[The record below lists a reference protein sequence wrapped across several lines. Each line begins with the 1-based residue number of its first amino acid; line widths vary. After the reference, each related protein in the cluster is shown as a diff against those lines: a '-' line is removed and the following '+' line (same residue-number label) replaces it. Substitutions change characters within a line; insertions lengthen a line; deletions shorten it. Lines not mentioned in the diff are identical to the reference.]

1 MNCSRDVSSDSYD
14 VIVIGSGM
22 GGLTAA
28 ALLAK
33 EGRKVLVVEQE
44 EQPGGHARTF
54 SHGPYT
60 YDRALHLIMGC
71 AESSPLGIG
80 IIDAL
85 LRHLRIRD
93 RCEFLRVDPL
103 LTAHFPGYRIR
114 LPGTMEGYKQAIIK
128 EFPSEAKDI
137 ERLTNLYADI
147 YRELVAFPILPGI
160 TGWLRALVKQ
170 PRLFRYANAT
180 LNTVLDAHL
189 SDPRLKAIFASL
201 KPYVGLTPSRVSFLL
216 WAAMMASYLE
226 EGAFI
231 CRGGF
236 QNLAN
241 AVASSLAEN
250 GGELVLTRR
259 VTRIQV
265 KGGKARGVELDNGQ
279 VAAAP
284 IVISNMDAGQTF
296 AELVPESE
304 RPNRYVRKL
313 KEMTLSPLVAKLYLG
328 TDLDVS
334 SRGVTHENALY
345 TSWDLEDTSWMN
357 MMDRIPCF
365 VLVPTVTD
373 GSLAPPGKHVVIIAT
388 FVDSSTNPESAVPP
402 DSAVY
407 KRLLE
412 GGEAVLPGLG
422 RHITDEGG
430 IAIMGPIYGWE
441 AVPKQSGVFRP
452 GHVTPIHGL
461 YLCGH
466 WTQPGHGIWTVVMS
480 GIRTARII
488 LNREP
493 SRGMETLGFEPLF

>member
-1 MNCSRDVSSDSYD
+1 MNGSRNISSDHYD
-14 VIVIGSGM
+14 IIVIGSGM

-28 ALLAK
+28 AILAK

-44 EQPGGHARTF
+44 DLPGGHARTF
-54 SHGPYT
+54 SHGSYT

-85 LRHLRIRD
+85 LRHLRVRD

-103 LTAHFPGYRIR
+103 LTAHFPDYRIR
-114 LPGTMEGYKQAIIK
+114 LPGTMAGYKEALIK
-128 EFPSEAKDI
+128 EFPSEATGI
-137 ERLTNLYADI
+137 ERLTNLYTDI

-160 TGWLRALVKQ
+160 KGWLRALVKQ

-189 SDPRLKAIFASL
+189 SDPRLKAICASL

-250 GGELVLTRR
+250 GGELVLKRR
-259 VTRIQV
+259 VAKIQV
-265 KGGKARGVELDNGQ
+265 RDGKARGIELDNGQ

-304 RPNRYVRKL
+304 RPSRYLRKL
-313 KEMTLSPLVAKLYLG
+313 KGMTLSPLVAKLYLG

-334 SRGVTHENALY
+334 SLGVTHENALY
-345 TSWDLEDTSWMN
+345 TSWDLEDTDWLN

-373 GSLAPPGKHVVIIAT
+373 GSLAPPDRHVVIVAT
-388 FVDSSTNPESAVPP
+388 FVDPATNPETVVTP

-412 GGEAVLPGLG
+412 GGETVLPGLG

-430 IAIMGPIYGWE
+430 SAIMGPIYGWE

-452 GHVTPIHGL
+452 GHVTPISGL

-488 LNREP
+488 LNRET
-493 SRGMETLGFEPLF
+493 SKGMATLGL

>member
-1 MNCSRDVSSDSYD
+1 MNGSLNISSDRYD
-14 VIVIGSGM
+14 IIVIGSGM

-54 SHGPYT
+54 THGPYT

-85 LRHLRIRD
+85 LRHLRVRD

-103 LTAHFPGYRIR
+103 LTAHFPDYRIR
-114 LPGTMEGYKQAIIK
+114 LPGTMAGYKQALIK
-128 EFPSEAKDI
+128 EFPSEAKGI
-137 ERLTNLYADI
+137 ERLTDLYAEI
-147 YRELVAFPILPGI
+147 YKELLAFPILPGL

-170 PRLFRYANAT
+170 PKLFRYANAT
-180 LNTVLDAHL
+180 LNSVLDAHL
-189 SDPRLKAIFASL
+189 SDPRLKAICASL

-250 GGELVLTRR
+250 GGELVLKRR
-259 VTRIQV
+259 VARIQV
-265 KGGKARGVELDNGQ
+265 RGGKAGGVELDNGQ

-296 AELVPESE
+296 EEFVPESE
-304 RPNRYVRKL
+304 RPSRYLRKL
-313 KEMTLSPLVAKLYLG
+313 KGMTLSPLVAKLYLG

-334 SRGVTHENALY
+334 SLGVTHVNALY
-345 TSWDLEDTSWMN
+345 TSWNIEDTDWISMKN
-357 MMDRIPCF
+357 RVPCF
-365 VLVPTVTD
+365 VVVPTVSND
-373 GSLAPPGKHVVIIAT
+373 SLAPPDRHVVTIET
-388 FVDSSTNPESAVPP
+388 FVAGDVFSTDTVLSP

-412 GGEAVLPGLG
+412 GGETILPGLG
-422 RHITDEGG
+422 GHITDVGG
-430 IAIMGPIYGWE
+430 SAIMGPIYGWE

-452 GHVTPIHGL
+452 GHITPISGL

-488 LNREP
+488 LNRGP
-493 SRGMETLGFEPLF
+493 SRGMEDLGL

>member
-1 MNCSRDVSSDSYD
+1 MNCPQDISSERYD

-33 EGRKVLVVEQE
+33 EGRSVLVVEQE

-54 SHGPYT
+54 THGPYT

-71 AESSPLGIG
+71 AESSPLGTG

-85 LRHLRIRD
+85 LRHLRVRD
-93 RCEFLRVDPL
+93 RCEFLRIDPL
-103 LTAHFPGYRIR
+103 LTAHFPDYRIQ
-114 LPGTMEGYKQAIIK
+114 LPGTMTGYKQALIK
-128 EFPSEAKDI
+128 EFPAEAKGI
-137 ERLTNLYADI
+137 ERLTNLYVDI
-147 YRELVAFPILPGI
+147 YRELVAFPILPGL
-160 TGWLRALVKQ
+160 TGWVRALVKQ
-170 PRLFRYANAT
+170 PRLFRYASAP
-180 LNTVLDAHL
+180 LSTVLDAHL
-189 SDPRLKAIFASL
+189 SDPRLKAICACL
-201 KPYVGLTPSRVSFLL
+201 TPYVGITPSRISFLL
-216 WAAMMASYLE
+216 WAGMMASYLE

-236 QNLAN
+236 ENLAN
-241 AVASSLAEN
+241 AVASSLTEN
-250 GGELVLTRR
+250 GGELILRRR

-265 KGGKARGVELDNGQ
+265 RGDKVCGVELDNGQ
-279 VAAAP
+279 VAAAH

-304 RPNRYVRKL
+304 RPNRYLRKM
-313 KEMTLSPLVAKLYLG
+313 KGMTLSPLVAKLYLG

-334 SRGVTHENALY
+334 SLGVTHVNALY
-345 TSWDLEDTSWMN
+345 TSWNYENTDWLRMK
-357 MMDRIPCF
+357 DRVPCF
-365 VLVPTVTD
+365 VVVPTLSND
-373 GSLAPPGKHVVIIAT
+373 SLAPSGRHVVTIET
-388 FVDSSTNPESAVPP
+388 FVAGDAVIPDTVLSP

-412 GGEAVLPGLG
+412 GGETVLPGLG
-422 RHITDEGG
+422 AHITDVGG
-430 IAIMGPIYGWE
+430 SAIMGPIYGWE

-452 GHVTPIHGL
+452 GYITPISGL

-488 LNREP
+488 LNRGP
-493 SRGMETLGFEPLF
+493 SRGMADLGL

>member
-1 MNCSRDVSSDSYD
+1 MNVSHDISSDRYD

-54 SHGPYT
+54 THGPYT

-103 LTAHFPGYRIR
+103 LTAHFPDYRIR
-114 LPGTMEGYKQAIIK
+114 LPGTMAGYKEALIK
-128 EFPSEAKDI
+128 EFPSEATGI

-160 TGWLRALVKQ
+160 KGWLRALVKQ

-180 LNTVLDAHL
+180 LNTVLDSHL
-189 SDPRLKAIFASL
+189 SDPRLKAICASL

-236 QNLAN
+236 QNLVN

-250 GGELVLTRR
+250 GGELVLKRR
-259 VTRIQV
+259 VAKIQV
-265 KGGKARGVELDNGQ
+265 RDGKARGIEFDNGQ

-304 RPNRYVRKL
+304 RPSRYLRKL
-313 KEMTLSPLVAKLYLG
+313 KGMTLSPLVAKLYIG

-334 SRGVTHENALY
+334 SLGVTHENALY
-345 TSWDLEDTSWMN
+345 TSWDLEATGWLN
-357 MMDRIPCF
+357 MMNRIPSF
-365 VLVPTVTD
+365 VLIPTVTD
-373 GSLAPPGKHVVIIAT
+373 GSLAPPGRHVVIVAT
-388 FVDSSTNPESAVPP
+388 FVDPSTNPETAVTP
-402 DSAVY
+402 DSVIY

-412 GGEAVLPGLG
+412 AGETVLPGLG
-422 RHITDEGG
+422 GHITDAGG
-430 IAIMGPIYGWE
+430 SATLGPIYGWE
-441 AVPKQSGVFRP
+441 AIPKQSGVFRP
-452 GHVTPIHGL
+452 GHITPISGL

-466 WTQPGHGIWTVVMS
+466 WIQPGHGIWTVVMS

-488 LNREP
+488 LNRGT
-493 SRGMETLGFEPLF
+493 SRGMDDLGL